1 MFIFEWLS
9 NHKLKTNAELT
20 LFGILVFMVIIFF
33 VIGIIWGIYNIV
45 IKNAQN
51 KEHKQKSGY
60 CPKQCRIKTVE
71 ELMNEQHNEED
82 KNED

>member
-9 NHKLKTNAELT
+9 NHKLQTNAELT

-45 IKNAQN
+45 IKRT
-51 KEHKQKSGY
+51 K
-60 CPKQCRIKTVE
+60 IKTINKSRVIVQNNVE
-71 ELMNEQHNEED
+71 LKPLKSLCMNNIMR
-82 KNED
+82 KYKI

>member
-9 NHKLKTNAELT
+9 NHKLQTNAELT
-20 LFGILVFMVIIFF
+20 LFGILVFIVIIFF

-45 IKNAQN
+45 IKTHKN
-51 KEHKQKSGY
+51 KDHKQKSGY

-71 ELMNEQHNEED
+71 ELMHEQHNEEI
-82 KNED
+82 